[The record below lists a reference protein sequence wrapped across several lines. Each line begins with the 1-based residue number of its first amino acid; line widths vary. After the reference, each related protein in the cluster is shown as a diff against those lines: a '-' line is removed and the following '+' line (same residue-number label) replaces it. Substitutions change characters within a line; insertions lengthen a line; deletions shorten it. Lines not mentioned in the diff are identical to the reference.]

1 MPVWGEVN
9 HRELSK
15 TLERQRC
22 RSARIIFGF
31 LPDMPTIDALAT
43 VQWRTL
49 TQLYKC
55 SLIKLIMTCSLD
67 FSWRVDCL
75 RQQIFYKTET
85 MPGLIAP
92 RFASKYFQKPIS
104 YRGAVLWNAIGRS
117 NGSMLECTEVKF
129 FLKNVVTCH
138 TFKDFNFNVSAP
150 QVQRINNRSENF
162 IYF

>member
-9 HRELSK
+9 HIELSK

-22 RSARIIFGF
+22 RSARIIFVF
-31 LPDMPTIDALAT
+31 LQDMPTVDALAT

-49 TQLYKC
+49 PQLYKC

-67 FSWRVDCL
+67 FSWRVDRL
-75 RQQIFYKTET
+75 QQEIFYKTET

-92 RFASKYFQKPIS
+92 RFTSKYFQKPIS
-104 YRGAVLWNAIGRS
+104 YREAVLWNAMGRS
-117 NGSMLECTEVKF
+117 NGSMLECTDVKS
-129 FLKNVVTCH
+129 FLKNVVNCH
-138 TFKDFNFNVSAP
+138 TFKDLNFSVSAP
-150 QVQRINNRSENF
+150 QIINNRSENF